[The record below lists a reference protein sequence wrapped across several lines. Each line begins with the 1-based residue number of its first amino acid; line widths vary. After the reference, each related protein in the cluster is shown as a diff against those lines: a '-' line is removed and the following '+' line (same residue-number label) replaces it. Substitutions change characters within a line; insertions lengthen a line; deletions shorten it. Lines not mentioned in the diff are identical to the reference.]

1 MRRINCLLGVLLCIF
16 GAQQAFGF
24 ARPEKEYRIFQFP
37 RTAIPRIDGDF
48 SDWDMVPDS
57 YAIGLSELY
66 DTHGGRGENLDPK
79 EFDLTVKVGWVNGEN
94 RLYFYVEAYDDSW
107 DFTDPGLRQDI
118 FELVV
123 DGDASGGPFI
133 KEDNGNI
140 NKLPVADLHFK
151 GHGAHAQNYH
161 IFTPVQHGKDWA
173 MVWGS
178 TPWIKDFPYANVAY
192 DYDFGPGE
200 SGVLKMEFWITPF
213 DYAAVEGPGR
223 SVVSQL
229 TENEL
234 IGMSWCMI
242 DFDVDRPKADPVMCL
257 SHDFRMIRDA
267 SFLNAFRLMPLE
279 ETLRPKIAADWAFT
293 EVDRDRRIV
302 LFEDRSTGEIARR
315 EWDFGD
321 GTKSSEEYPLH
332 RRRPGRARPPH
343 QGVGGGDSVK
353 ADCRT
358 ILLINGSGKFIELPR
373 SV

>member
-1 MRRINCLLGVLLCIF
+1 M
-16 GAQQAFGF
+16 
-24 ARPEKEYRIFQFP
+24 
-37 RTAIPRIDGDF
+37 
-48 SDWDMVPDS
+48 
-57 YAIGLSELY
+57 
-66 DTHGGRGENLDPK
+66 
-79 EFDLTVKVGWVNGEN
+79 
-94 RLYFYVEAYDDSW
+94 EAYDDSW

-332 RRRPGRARPPH
+332 RYAKAGEWTVTLTVEGPDGQDRRIKVWEVVTR
-343 QGVGGGDSVK
+343 
-353 ADCRT
+353 
-358 ILLINGSGKFIELPR
+358 
-373 SV
+373 

>member
-1 MRRINCLLGVLLCIF
+1 
-16 GAQQAFGF
+16 
-24 ARPEKEYRIFQFP
+24 
-37 RTAIPRIDGDF
+37 
-48 SDWDMVPDS
+48 
-57 YAIGLSELY
+57 
-66 DTHGGRGENLDPK
+66 
-79 EFDLTVKVGWVNGEN
+79 
-94 RLYFYVEAYDDSW
+94 
-107 DFTDPGLRQDI
+107 
-118 FELVV
+118 
-123 DGDASGGPFI
+123 
-133 KEDNGNI
+133 
-140 NKLPVADLHFK
+140 
-151 GHGAHAQNYH
+151 
-161 IFTPVQHGKDWA
+161 

-332 RRRPGRARPPH
+332 RYAKAGEWTVTLTVEGPDGQDRRIKVWEVVTR
-343 QGVGGGDSVK
+343 
-353 ADCRT
+353 
-358 ILLINGSGKFIELPR
+358 
-373 SV
+373 

>member
-1 MRRINCLLGVLLCIF
+1 
-16 GAQQAFGF
+16 
-24 ARPEKEYRIFQFP
+24 
-37 RTAIPRIDGDF
+37 
-48 SDWDMVPDS
+48 
-57 YAIGLSELY
+57 
-66 DTHGGRGENLDPK
+66 
-79 EFDLTVKVGWVNGEN
+79 
-94 RLYFYVEAYDDSW
+94 
-107 DFTDPGLRQDI
+107 
-118 FELVV
+118 
-123 DGDASGGPFI
+123 
-133 KEDNGNI
+133 
-140 NKLPVADLHFK
+140 
-151 GHGAHAQNYH
+151 
-161 IFTPVQHGKDWA
+161 

-321 GTKSSEEYPLH
+321 GTKSPRNIRCTVMQSRRMDGDAD

-343 QGVGGGDSVK
+343 QGVGGGDSVR

-373 SV
+373 SVYLNIFIQLADFALIIVWKCRAVFSAGAIAKPASP

>member
-1 MRRINCLLGVLLCIF
+1 
-16 GAQQAFGF
+16 
-24 ARPEKEYRIFQFP
+24 
-37 RTAIPRIDGDF
+37 
-48 SDWDMVPDS
+48 
-57 YAIGLSELY
+57 
-66 DTHGGRGENLDPK
+66 
-79 EFDLTVKVGWVNGEN
+79 
-94 RLYFYVEAYDDSW
+94 
-107 DFTDPGLRQDI
+107 
-118 FELVV
+118 
-123 DGDASGGPFI
+123 
-133 KEDNGNI
+133 
-140 NKLPVADLHFK
+140 
-151 GHGAHAQNYH
+151 
-161 IFTPVQHGKDWA
+161 
-173 MVWGS
+173 
-178 TPWIKDFPYANVAY
+178 
-192 DYDFGPGE
+192 
-200 SGVLKMEFWITPF
+200 MEFWITPF

-332 RRRPGRARPPH
+332 RYAKAGEWTVTLTVEGPDGQDPPH

-373 SV
+373 SRLVEYFYSIS